1 MSVLRDKNTSREDYT
16 YNNNTAKKKTESGT
30 EIETKTSGL
39 LSCSNIMINVQR
51 TSQRTDLHSNAC
63 GCTVIITV
71 FCQMCNSA

>member
-16 YNNNTAKKKTESGT
+16 YNNTAKKTQRVEQKLRLKSVA
-30 EIETKTSGL
+30 SM
-39 LSCSNIMINVQR
+39 SCSNIMINVQR

-63 GCTVIITV
+63 GCTVIIKV